1 MNRRAGVAL
10 GCLFAVAAVAVAAQ
24 SVDGRLRIESP
35 AAGSLVSGP
44 VVIRASVA
52 PDVVPRVQM
61 LTFYVDGT
69 AVCSN
74 VAVGRPECAWNA
86 GADVKAHLIRVV
98 ATLSGE
104 ERLVATVRTE
114 KLGYAET
121 VRVDVVQIAALVRDG
136 DGKFVSG
143 LPREAFRVFEN
154 GAPQRLTHFAAQDSS
169 LDVVL
174 AIDVSG
180 SMADSLA
187 DLKQAVSA
195 FLQAVGSNDR
205 VTVVAFND
213 AMFTLASQQTSPE
226 ARAAAVGRLQAW
238 GGTAL
243 YDVLSKSIDMLTQG
257 TGRRALVL
265 FTDGEDR
272 SSQTT
277 LAAVKEKLESTDST
291 LFAVGLGRGATV
303 DELKRA
309 LQDLTEA
316 NGGSVLFAEKSR
328 DLKGVFARVVEELSH
343 QYLLGYESTNQK
355 RDGTWRPVRVET
367 TEKRYRV
374 HARQGYRAPER

>member
-1 MNRRAGVAL
+1 MNTRAAVVL
-10 GCLFAVAAVAVAAQ
+10 GCLLAAVSSSAQ

-35 AAGSLVSGP
+35 AAGSLISGP
-44 VVIRASVA
+44 VVIRAHVD

-61 LTFYVDGT
+61 LTFYVDGI

-74 VAVGRPECAWNA
+74 VTVRQPECAWNA

-98 ATLSGE
+98 ATLNGDQ
-104 ERLVATVRTE
+104 RLVATVRTE

-121 VRVDVVQIAALVRDG
+121 VRVDVVQIAAVVRDG
-136 DGKFVSG
+136 NGKFVSG

-154 GAPQRLTHFAAQDSS
+154 GTPQRLTHFAAQDSS
-169 LDVVL
+169 LDLVL

-180 SMADSLA
+180 SMADSLG
-187 DLKQAVSA
+187 DLKQAVSS
-195 FLQAVGSNDR
+195 FLQAIGSNDR
-205 VTVVAFND
+205 VTIVAFND
-213 AMFTLASQQTSPE
+213 SMFTLASQQTSPE
-226 ARAAAVGRLQAW
+226 ARVAAIQRVQAW

-277 LAAVKEKLESTDST
+277 FAAVKEKLESTDAT

-303 DELKRA
+303 EELKHA
-309 LQDLTEA
+309 LQELTDA
-316 NGGSVLFAEKSR
+316 NGGSVLFADKSK
-328 DLKGVFARVVEELSH
+328 DLKAVFARVVEELSH

-355 RDGTWRPVRVET
+355 RDGAWRPVRVEMT
-367 TEKRYRV
+367 DKHYRV
-374 HARQGYRAPER
+374 HARQGYRAPSK